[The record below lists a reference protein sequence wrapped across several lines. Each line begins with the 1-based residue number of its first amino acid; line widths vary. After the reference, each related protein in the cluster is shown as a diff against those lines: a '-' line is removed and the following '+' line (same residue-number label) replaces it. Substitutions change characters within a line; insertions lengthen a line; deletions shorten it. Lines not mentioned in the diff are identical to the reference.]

1 VAKGVNDERRSVRNS
16 NRRHAAQY
24 RKDYAMEAARLI
36 KNKNPHSM
44 VEVKDLQSG
53 DVTAVAL
60 RPG

>member
-1 VAKGVNDERRSVRNS
+1 MDFFGSGWCRQGADA
-16 NRRHAAQY
+16 HAHT
-24 RKDYAMEAARLI
+24 EAARLI
-36 KNKNPHSM
+36 KSKNPHSM